1 MLSSASNQNFL
12 DMDDSIILKCAKLF
26 AFAVF
31 ALLVSALIAYASTMT
46 ILIFGLVEHADYIMI
61 GVFTVMFVYLM
72 CSNFKYIWNHAD
84 NCKTKNSETNA
95 NHAERD
101 YFKIGDFSPKH
112 RY

>member
-1 MLSSASNQNFL
+1 MIFMK
-12 DMDDSIILKCAKLF
+12 DVIIKCAKLF

-31 ALLVSALIAYASTMT
+31 ALLVSALIAYASTMAV
-46 ILIFGLVEHADYIMI
+46 LLFGIEEYVYHVVF

-84 NCKTKNSETNA
+84 NCKTKNSETNS

-101 YFKIGDFSPKH
+101 YFKIGNFSQKH